1 MYLLG
6 QNEQSVH
13 GLEMSPVC
21 STRVGQACFAW
32 FRGHSNI
39 VGLNITA
46 LVFHLGKTVK
56 KKKKKREKKGKKSSG
71 NTNSV

>member
-1 MYLLG
+1 M
-6 QNEQSVH
+6 NRVCMNKK
-13 GLEMSPVC
+13 MSPVC

-56 KKKKKREKKGKKSSG
+56 KKKKGEEKGKKSNG
-71 NTNSV
+71 NINSV